1 MCGPFQKMRGLGKN
15 TPQTECG
22 PSQKVK
28 ESERASKYS
37 VVNFYGPGGFI
48 S

>member
-15 TPQTECG
+15 TSQTECG
-22 PSQKVK
+22 PSQVR

-37 VVNFYGPGGFI
+37 VVNFYGLIDFI
-48 S
+48 G